1 MGCGS
6 SHRKL
11 HDPSPYAPPTEISI
25 KAAILIQK
33 WYRRCLARLEA
44 RRRATWSIFTALEYV
59 GEQNQLK
66 LYNFFSE
73 IIDTLNETEDKLHH
87 SAMLIHGNETADEKR
102 LLEMT
107 RPESFK
113 VEKGYKGPNIS
124 LPLKKIHIEQ
134 MMDAFKDNKIMHIS
148 YILLILHE
156 ARRVFKTLPTVVELS
171 TSLSKQITICGDL
184 HGKFDD
190 LCIILYKNGYP
201 STDNPYIF
209 NGDFVDRGTQ
219 SIEVFVVLCALV
231 ILNPSSVVLNRGNHE
246 DHIIN
251 LRYGFVKE
259 LMTKYKK
266 SANALV
272 KLLDDIFS
280 WLPLAT
286 VIDNKIFVTH
296 GGISDTTNLDELK
309 NLPRYQYGSVLRP
322 PHYFVGMQR
331 KSVDAKEWKL
341 ILDILWS
348 DPKEQNGCT
357 ANVFR
362 GGGTYFG
369 PDVTRTFLEKH
380 QLDMIVRSHECKYE
394 GYELTHND
402 KVLTIFSASNYYEYG
417 SNRGA
422 YVKFLGANHEPHFV
436 QYQATKAHRQV
447 ISARER
453 IDAVEQSAM
462 QNLRAQL
469 DVFNKQ
475 LQNEFEI
482 LDPLNTGEISIH
494 KWCKCVESISGLNLP
509 WYLLAPRLVTVTED
523 GKNVLY
529 KQNSSTVQIFS
540 GDKKIMQKKPH
551 VIETLYRHKDSL
563 EAIFRFMDKD
573 NSGFVS
579 VDEFIDACKI
589 LGQYTRNPL
598 KIPHLEQIA
607 ESIDFNKDGYID
619 LNEFLEAF
627 RLVDQGTE

>member
-1 MGCGS
+1 M
-6 SHRKL
+6 
-11 HDPSPYAPPTEISI
+11 
-25 KAAILIQK
+25 
-33 WYRRCLARLEA
+33 
-44 RRRATWSIFTALEYV
+44 
-59 GEQNQLK
+59 

-73 IIDTLNETEDKLHH
+73 MIDTLSERKDNLDRSV
-87 SAMLIHGNETADEKR
+87 SAMPGCCQLTTTSSQIIDFSFIAPLLIRNNKFYICFFDGCKFPNDININKILTGETADEKR

-113 VEKGYKGPNIS
+113 IEKGYKGPNVS
-124 LPLKKIHIEQ
+124 LPLQKIHIDQ
-134 MMDAFKDNKIMHIS
+134 MMDAFKSNKIMHIS

-156 ARRVFKTLPTVVELS
+156 ARRIFKALPTVVEVS
-171 TSLSKQITICGDL
+171 TSISKQITICGDL

-190 LCIILYKNGYP
+190 LSIILYKNGYP
-201 STDNPYIF
+201 STENPYIF
-209 NGDFVDRGTQ
+209 NGDFVDRGNQ
-219 SIEVFVVLCALV
+219 SIEVFIILCAFV
-231 ILNPSSVVLNRGNHE
+231 ILNPSSVILNRGNHE

-259 LMTKYKK
+259 LMSKYKK
-266 SANALV
+266 SANAVV
-272 KLLDDIFS
+272 KLLEDIFA

-296 GGISDTTNLDELK
+296 GGISDTTDLDELK

-322 PHYFVGMQR
+322 PFFTDGVQR
-331 KSVDAKEWKL
+331 KTVDTEEWKL
-341 ILDILWS
+341 ILDVLWS

-362 GGGTYFG
+362 GGGSYFG
-369 PDVTRTFLEKH
+369 PDITQTFLEKH
-380 QLDMIVRSHECKYE
+380 KLDMIVRSHECKYE

-436 QYQATKAHRQV
+436 QYQATKAHRHAT
-447 ISARER
+447 SARER
-453 IDAVEQSAM
+453 IDIIEQSAM
-462 QNLRAQL
+462 QNLRTQL
-469 DVFNKQ
+469 DVYNQQ
-475 LQNEFEI
+475 LQSEFEL
-482 LDPLNTGEISIH
+482 LDPSNTGKITIH
-494 KWCKCVESISGLNLP
+494 KWCKCVESVSGLNLP
-509 WYLLAPRLVTVTED
+509 WYSLAPRLAIVTDD

-529 KQNSSTVQIFS
+529 KQTPSTVQIFN
-540 GDKKIMQKKPH
+540 GNKKIAQKKPC
-551 VIETLYRHKDSL
+551 VVETLYRHKNTL
-563 EAIFRFMDKD
+563 EALFRFMDKD

-579 VDEFIDACKI
+579 VEEFIDACKI

-598 KIPHLEQIA
+598 KVPHLEQIA
-607 ESIDFNKDGYID
+607 ESIDFNKDGFID

-627 RLVDQGTE
+627 RLVDQGSE

>member
-1 MGCGS
+1 
-6 SHRKL
+6 
-11 HDPSPYAPPTEISI
+11 I

-59 GEQNQLK
+59 GEQDQLK

-73 IIDTLNETEDKLHH
+73 IIETLSEQE
-87 SAMLIHGNETADEKR
+87 GNLNRYASQGETADEKK

-113 VEKGYKGPNIS
+113 IEKSYKGPNIS
-124 LPLKKIHIEQ
+124 LPLQKIHIDE
-134 MMDAFKDNKIMHIS
+134 MIDAFKNNKIMHIS
-148 YILLILHE
+148 CILLILHE
-156 ARRVFKTLPTVVELS
+156 ARRVFKTLPTVVEIS
-171 TSLSKQITICGDL
+171 TSISNQITICGDL

-190 LCIILYKNGYP
+190 LSIILYKNGYP
-201 STDNPYIF
+201 SSDNPYIF

-219 SIEVFVVLCALV
+219 SIEVFVVLCAFV
-231 ILNPSSVVLNRGNHE
+231 ILNPSSVILNRGNHE
-246 DHIIN
+246 DYIIN

-259 LMTKYKK
+259 LTTKYKK

-272 KLLDDIFS
+272 KLLEDIFS

-286 VIDNKIFVTH
+286 IIDNKIFVAH
-296 GGISDTTNLDELK
+296 GGISDTTNLDDLK
-309 NLPRYQYGSVLRP
+309 NLLRYEYGSVITP
-322 PHYFVGMQR
+322 PLSFDGIER
-331 KSVDAKEWKL
+331 KKIDTKGWKL

-348 DPKEQNGCT
+348 DPKEQNGCS

-362 GGGTYFG
+362 GGGSCFG
-369 PDVTRTFLEKH
+369 PDITRTFLEKY

-422 YVKFLGANHEPHFV
+422 YVKFLGAKHEPHFV
-436 QYQATKAHRQV
+436 QYQATKAHRQAV
-447 ISARER
+447 SARER
-453 IDAVEQSAM
+453 IDAVEQSALK
-462 QNLRAQL
+462 NLLTQL
-469 DVFNKQ
+469 NVLNKQ
-475 LQNEFEI
+475 LQSEYEL
-482 LDPLNTGEISIH
+482 LDPSNTGKISIY
-494 KWCKCVESISGLNLP
+494 KWCKCVESVSGLNLP
-509 WYLLAPRLVTVTED
+509 WYSLAPRLVTVTDD

-529 KQNSSTVQIFS
+529 KQNPSDVQIFS
-540 GDKKIMQKKPH
+540 GNKGIIQKKPH
-551 VIETLYRHKDSL
+551 VVEILYRHKNTL
-563 EAIFRFMDKD
+563 EALFRFMDKD
-573 NSGFVS
+573 HSGFVS
-579 VDEFIDACKI
+579 VDEFIDGCKI

-598 KIPHLEQIA
+598 EIPHLEQIA
-607 ESIDFNKDGYID
+607 ESIDFNKDGLID

-627 RLVDQGTE
+627 RLVDQGTK

>member
-11 HDPSPYAPPTEISI
+11 QDPPHYAPPTEVSI

-59 GEQNQLK
+59 GEQDQLK
-66 LYNFFSE
+66 LYNFFSDM
-73 IIDTLNETEDKLHH
+73 IDTLSDNEDNLHR
-87 SAMLIHGNETADEKR
+87 SVSLMQASKTPDEKR

-107 RPESFK
+107 QPESFK
-113 VEKGYKGPNIS
+113 IEKSYKGPNIS
-124 LPLKKIHIEQ
+124 LPLKKIHIDQ
-134 MMDAFKDNKIMHIS
+134 MMDAFKNNKVMHIS

-156 ARRVFKTLPTVVELS
+156 ARRIFKSLPTVVEIS
-171 TSLSKQITICGDL
+171 TSLSKQITVCGDL

-190 LCIILYKNGYP
+190 LSIILYKNGYP
-201 STDNPYIF
+201 SIDNPYIF
-209 NGDFVDRGTQ
+209 NGDFVDRG
-219 SIEVFVVLCALV
+219 SHSLEVFIILCAFV
-231 ILNPSSVVLNRGNHE
+231 ILNPTSVILNRGNHE

-251 LRYGFVKE
+251 SRYGFVRE
-259 LMTKYKK
+259 VMTKYKK
-266 SANALV
+266 SANALL
-272 KLLDDIFS
+272 KLLQDIFS

-286 VIDNKIFVTH
+286 IIDNKIFVTH
-296 GGISDTTNLDELK
+296 GGISDTTNLDRLR
-309 NLPRYQYGSVLRP
+309 NLPRYQYASVLRP
-322 PHYFVGMQR
+322 PLIFNGMKK
-331 KSVDAKEWKL
+331 KSVDTKEWKL

-348 DPKEQNGCT
+348 DPKEQNGCSE
-357 ANVFR
+357 NFFR
-362 GGGTYFG
+362 GGGSYFG
-369 PDVTRTFLEKH
+369 PDITKKFLEKH

-402 KVLTIFSASNYYEYG
+402 KLLTIFSASNYYEYG

-422 YVKFLGANHEPHFV
+422 YVKFLGANHELHFV
-436 QYQATKAHRQV
+436 QYQATKAHRQT

-453 IDAVEQSAM
+453 IDTVEQSAM
-462 QNLRAQL
+462 QNLRTQL

-475 LQNEFEI
+475 LQSEYEL
-482 LDPLNTGEISIH
+482 LDPTNTGKISIH
-494 KWCKCVESISGLNLP
+494 KWCKCVESVSGLNLP
-509 WYLLAPRLVTVTED
+509 WYSLAPRLVTLTDD

-529 KQNSSTVQIFS
+529 KQNPSIVQLVSSN
-540 GDKKIMQKKPH
+540 KKIMEKKPY
-551 VIETLYRHKDSL
+551 VVETLYRHKNTL
-563 EAIFRFMDKD
+563 EALFRFMDKD
-573 NSGFVS
+573 NSGSVS

-589 LGQYTRNPL
+589 LGHYTRNPL

-627 RLVDQGTE
+627 RLVDQKTK